1 MPMIKV
7 DLFKG
12 KTRDEKRALA
22 EALTDAMV
30 TTVGSKREAVW
41 VVINDV
47 EKEDWAFGGELG
59 VDKYPD

>member
-1 MPMIKV
+1 MPMIRV
-7 DLFKG
+7 ELFKG
-12 KTRDEKRALA
+12 KSREQKRALA
-22 EALTDAMV
+22 EALTQAMV
-30 TTVGSKREAVW
+30 DTVGSKREAVW

>member
-12 KTRDEKRALA
+12 KTREEKRALA
-22 EALTDAMV
+22 KALTEAMV